1 MLALTMTIG
10 HLEANNGN
18 NKKPGG
24 KSIHG
29 IPFESRSSGTQK
41 FKEQPAHL
49 RQFKV

>member
-1 MLALTMTIG
+1 MG
-10 HLEANNGN
+10 HLEAIMATGN
-18 NKKPGG
+18 DPGG

-41 FKEQPAHL
+41 FKEHPAHL

>member
-1 MLALTMTIG
+1 LALTMTIG
-10 HLEANNGN
+10 HLEAKMAIGN
-18 NKKPGG
+18 NPGG

-29 IPFESRSSGTQK
+29 IPFESRSSETQK